1 MDTHRSLTTGLA
13 ARLLAG
19 AVLTLTA
26 GAGLVVVAAPAGA
39 DVPGASPTSGAVT
52 TDAAGISSAGL
63 PARAATPAC
72 GKKASATKVAGC
84 GKRGPR
90 R

>member
-1 MDTHRSLTTGLA
+1 MHTHRSLVG
-13 ARLLAG
+13 RLLAG
-19 AVLTLTA
+19 AVLTVTA
-26 GAGLVVVAAPAGA
+26 GAGLVAAAAPAGG
-39 DVPGASPTSGAVT
+39 DVPGASAPAGAGT

-63 PARAATPAC
+63 PARAAKPTCGQKATP
-72 GKKASATKVAGC
+72 GQVGGC